1 VAVAAVAQAAHGGE
15 MLIEDFDGD
24 VIDLQRWSILDQPG
38 DGVTIRQENGRLE
51 FSSAGGF
58 SSGAAAIFSRD
69 AFSTDTDIRV
79 IVDYNLTVENPGA
92 SAVGL
97 NVALF
102 NGGDAASEDRID
114 IAIFRSGSLFFV
126 DWFFIADGAQ
136 VDSGFS
142 QTTANVDELTL
153 FYRAATDTLTVSS
166 DESASS
172 DPVAVVIHGVVQ
184 HTGTQGLQLYLGGFV
199 SGATSAVNG
208 SDAFY
213 DNLLVDGCIADGGD
227 GGDDGSAPLY
237 LDARD
242 DSDSFRRGTAAD
254 DRLGWSV
261 RYAGDIDQ
269 DGISDVIVGVPHD
282 DATANNAGSVSVLA
296 GADGTLIFE
305 RHGVAAGDWLGFTAE
320 GAGDWNGDGG
330 RQGKRPA
337 TSSAPAWPGWVTSTM
352 TGLTT
357 SSWAP
362 RSTTWAVKMPGGP
375 TFTSARAVRWGRA
388 RRGAWPAGNS
398 AGSWPRPVT
407 STMTA
412 TMISR
417 SPRRSTIRRA
427 AIPARSSCTP
437 AEPGTGSLRSKAGRP
452 VIAWA
457 GPWPVSVTWM
467 TTATPILSSVRS
479 TRTRPAPMRARRT
492 WLAALTGG

>member
-1 VAVAAVAQAAHGGE
+1 MTARHRWQSCGRRGAIVAVAAVAQAAHGGE

-305 RHGVAAGDWLGFTAE
+305 RHGVAAGDWLGLTAD
-320 GAGDWNGDGG
+320 GAGDWNGDGVDDVVVG
-330 RQGKRPA
+330 APGYDDGPSANAGAVIVYSGAPPHGVLWMQTGQA
-337 TSSAPAWPGWVTSTM
+337 AGDQFGSSVARLGDVNNDGFDDIIVGAPLNDV
-352 TGLTT
+352 
-357 SSWAP
+357 
-362 RSTTWAVKMPGGP
+362 GGED
-375 TFTSARAVRWGRA
+375 AGRA
-388 RRGAWPAGNS
+388 DVYLGQSGALGARKTGRVAGGEFGRVVAQTGDVDDDGDDDLRARVLRQNRGPALCVQ
-398 AGSWPRPVT
+398 RPV
-407 STMTA
+407 
-412 TMISR
+412 
-417 SPRRSTIRRA
+417 
-427 AIPARSSCTP
+427 
-437 AEPGTGSLRSKAGRP
+437 GR
-452 VIAWA
+452 
-457 GPWPVSVTWM
+457 
-467 TTATPILSSVRS
+467 
-479 TRTRPAPMRARRT
+479 
-492 WLAALTGG
+492 